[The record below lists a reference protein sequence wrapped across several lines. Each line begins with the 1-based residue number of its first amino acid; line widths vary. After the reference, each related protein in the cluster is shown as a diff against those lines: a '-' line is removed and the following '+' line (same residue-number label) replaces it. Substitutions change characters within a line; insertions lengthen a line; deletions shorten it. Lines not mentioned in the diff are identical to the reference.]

1 MTKIAFLVCSHT
13 NPDQVARLVRLLSAH
28 DGASSVVVDHSEYDS
43 HLDRGRLA
51 RLPGVR
57 ILDRR
62 HPVEWGDFSFIDII
76 LGDVRWV
83 MDNVDFDWLIVLSG
97 QDYAIRP
104 LPDIEAFLA
113 STPYDGFVSGS
124 PVESLKPRS
133 AREARR
139 RYYYRYFRVPGLPSV
154 IARRLHAWASAS
166 GRTDALSKR
175 LTPVTVK
182 ALPDGSVVYVGFR
195 RIRTPF
201 TPAFPCYRGGFW
213 ITLSAKAVAAVD
225 RFVQENPKY
234 VRYYRRTRVPD
245 ESFFNTILLNDPT
258 LNICRDDRRYV
269 RFPPHRSPRPDVL
282 SIEDLEPMLASGKDF
297 ARKFDTRIDGAI
309 LDALDERVHRIGVS
323 VPEIT

>member
-28 DGASSVVVDHSEYDS
+28 DGGSTVVVDHSEYDS
-43 HLDRGRLA
+43 HLDRERLA

-62 HPVEWGDFSFIDII
+62 HPVEWGDFSFIDIV

-83 MDNVDFDWLIVLSG
+83 MDNCDFDWLIVLSG

-113 STPYDGFVSGS
+113 STPYDGFISGS
-124 PVESLKPRS
+124 PIDRLKPRS

-139 RYYYRYFRVPGLPSV
+139 RYYYRYVRVPTPPSV

-166 GRTDALSKR
+166 GRTDGLSKR
-175 LTPVTVK
+175 LYPVTMK
-182 ALPDGSVVYVGFR
+182 AVPDGSVVYMGVR

-201 TPAFPCYRGGFW
+201 TRVFPCYRGAFW
-213 ITLSAKAVAAVD
+213 FTLSAKSVAAVD
-225 RFVQENPKY
+225 RFVSEHPKY
-234 VRYYRRTRVPD
+234 VEYYRRTRVPD
-245 ESFFNTILLNDPT
+245 ESFLNTILLNDPT
-258 LNICRDDRRYV
+258 LNICPDDRRYI
-269 RFPPHRSPRPDVL
+269 RFPPEGAPHPDIL
-282 SIEDLEPMLASGKDF
+282 SIDDLQPMLASGKDF
-297 ARKFDTRIDGAI
+297 ARKFDTRVDSAI
-309 LDALDERVHRIGVS
+309 LDALDERVHGIG
-323 VPEIT
+323 PGIT